1 MPTNIYTGMLVSGM
15 YCSSRNQCSARST
28 INYGENLFVLYEPHT
43 ETRSTRSENVP
54 EVKDWFPDSRCTG
67 MLMDGDQLIKYT
79 DPDRIHA
86 TERSVRVI
94 LFILLMLKLSCVLNP
109 GYTPLHVRVD
119 DNLLGR
125 WHAVPPYCVR

>member
-1 MPTNIYTGMLVSGM
+1 
-15 YCSSRNQCSARST
+15 
-28 INYGENLFVLYEPHT
+28 
-43 ETRSTRSENVP
+43 
-54 EVKDWFPDSRCTG
+54 
-67 MLMDGDQLIKYT
+67 MDGDQLIKYT